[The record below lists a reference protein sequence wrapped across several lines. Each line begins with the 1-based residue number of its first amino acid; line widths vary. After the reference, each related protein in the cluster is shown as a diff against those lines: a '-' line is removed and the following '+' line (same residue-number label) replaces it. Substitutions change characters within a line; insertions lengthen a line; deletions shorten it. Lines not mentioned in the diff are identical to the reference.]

1 MIKTKVPE
9 AEAIGLIAGN
19 GRFPFLVLEE
29 AKRRSVPVV
38 TIAIEDET
46 EPAIQ
51 ELAANLHWIGLGEVG
66 RCVRILKD
74 AGIHRA
80 LMAGQVKHK
89 KIFGLLRPDW
99 LLLKVLSRL
108 KTRNPDAILKAVAEV
123 LSEEGIDLMDSTS
136 FLTSLIASSGTIGR
150 RSPTRAEKQDIRFGF
165 GMAKELSRLDIGQT
179 VVVKDRAVVAAEAM
193 EGTDETIRR
202 AGTIVSSAPAGLTV
216 VKVARPHQDMRFD
229 VPVVGPSTIDS
240 MVTAGALVLA
250 LEAGKTLLLERD
262 ELIRRADEAAIAVVG
277 ATESSSKDEP

>member
-1 MIKTKVPE
+1 MTKTSATE
-9 AEAIGLIAGN
+9 TEAIGLIAGN
-19 GRFPFLVLEE
+19 GKFPFLVLEE
-29 AKRRSVPVV
+29 AKRRGVPVV
-38 TIAIEDET
+38 TIAIEEET
-46 EPAIQ
+46 EPAIR
-51 ELAANLHWIGLGEVG
+51 ELAVNLHWVGLGQVG
-66 RCVRILKD
+66 RTVRILKD
-74 AGIHRA
+74 AGIRRA

-89 KIFGLLRPDW
+89 KIFSLLRPDW

-108 KTRNPDAILKAVAEV
+108 TTRNPDAILKAVAEV
-123 LSEEGIDLMDSTS
+123 LAEEGIDLMDSTS

-150 RSPTRAEKQDIRFGF
+150 RSPTRVEKQDIDFGF

-202 AGTIVSSAPAGLTV
+202 AGRIVSALHGGLTV

-240 MVTAGALVLA
+240 MVNAGASALA

-262 ELIRRADEAAIAVVG
+262 ELILRADEAAIAVVG
-277 ATESSSKDEP
+277 ATESPSKDEP